1 MNIHP
6 FQEFIEKRQHQYT
19 TSPTTTLSTQIGGGG
34 RSSASQD
41 YRWKFKVTGFDPK
54 ALMTQTL
61 GRDPKNIQEIL
72 NYKDYAMESY

>member
-1 MNIHP
+1 V
-6 FQEFIEKRQHQYT
+6 QYT
-19 TSPTTTLSTQIGGGG
+19 TSPTTTLSTYAGGG

-72 NYKDYAMESY
+72 NYKDYAMESYQKQKN